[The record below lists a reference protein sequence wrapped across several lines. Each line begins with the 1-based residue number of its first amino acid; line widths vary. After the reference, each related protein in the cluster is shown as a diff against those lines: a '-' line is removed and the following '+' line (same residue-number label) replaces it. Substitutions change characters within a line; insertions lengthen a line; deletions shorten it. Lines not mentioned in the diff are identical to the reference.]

1 MSSFDTLCKYF
12 EEMDPD
18 KFAQLFNEKSVEVIA
33 KLATLTADGRDGLS
47 IYMEFILASVSAD
60 GKLSANEYLLLK
72 PIFDQLAEKDTTYED
87 GVSMFNAMG
96 LNKPGAYQKVMDL
109 MVDIFGMLDE
119 KLKDDIVL
127 ICLLVCA
134 IDGEVTEKEK
144 DWIKKLIEPMQLE
157 IEPMEYINNFL
168 DKAGVFTLAT
178 TCVDQPRMRVLGL
191 KILLDGKIYF
201 AVGTFKD
208 VYKQLQANPKCE
220 IMAYVGTDFIRW
232 DGKAVFS
239 EDARLMAVVEN
250 VMPQLAAMYKEMGWT
265 FGFFTL
271 EGGSAEFVNVANEK
285 IKIF

>member
-109 MVDIFGMLDE
+109 MVDIFGMVDE

>member
-1 MSSFDTLCKYF
+1 MSSFDTLCKNI

-18 KFAQLFNEKSVEVIA
+18 KFAQLFNEKSVDVIA

-250 VMPQLAAMYKEMGWT
+250 VMPQLAAMYKENGWK

-271 EGGSAEFVNVANEK
+271 DEGTAEFVNVAGEK